1 MLFVKS
7 ISNFRARAFLPLLF
21 LFLNFSSMAQT
32 TFNYRYQGMA
42 QVVFESIHI
51 VEAGYLAVGVG
62 YDTTESLHLDMFS
75 YLLNSE
81 GTIQSI
87 IHFGEINSELF
98 ATGNAVS
105 EQLSQFV
112 QTAYTL
118 IDDTTRF
125 RLCWLNSNGDTTS
138 TQLYYSPNWQS
149 QDDYSNYVL
158 PKFSYL
164 CENGDVY
171 FTGSIGTS
179 QTFNDAVLYKLDPQ
193 GHELWHYVHATLSD
207 PDAIYA
213 VVPHQG
219 GVIYT
224 LYHTASPDVAY
235 GYHEIIKRDQ
245 DGDELWN
252 RDSRDIEERIWY
264 PQAMLLDNDSLVVCG
279 ASNTIDPVLFG
290 VASIYKIDTLGNLVW
305 SNTYG
310 DYNDFEWRQ
319 FTNVVKTTDGNYVC
333 GGTWTTIPGSEEI
346 PEGQVNDDY
355 DQFAHI
361 VKFDRDNGDIIWE
374 HNYRWLETY
383 RDNHS
388 LNDMKATPDGG
399 VIFCGEA
406 NDLYH
411 IYEPPYQQAW
421 VVKLDACGCLVPG
434 CDTECT
440 VGVGEIGDSKIQ
452 KIQAFKFG
460 PNPVSNLLNVYVG
473 SIANADMHNTSIAIY
488 DLNGKLMK
496 SFAVKYAN
504 TTYMMDV
511 EEMASGEYVMA
522 FMNDGVVL
530 QSEKLVVAK

>member
-75 YLLNSE
+75 YLLYSE

-87 IHFGEINSELF
+87 MHFGEINSEVF

-105 EQLSQFV
+105 EQLLQFV

-118 IDDTTRF
+118 VDDTTRF
-125 RLCWLNSNGDTTS
+125 RLCWLNSVGDTTS
-138 TQLYYSPNWQS
+138 SQLYYSPNWQS

-219 GVIYT
+219 GVIAGINQFIYAVDST
-224 LYHTASPDVAY
+224 NVLFKKFASNGDSVW
-235 GYHEIIKRDQ
+235 EIDSNDFMDDALSCSSLIM
-245 DGDELWN
+245 DG
-252 RDSRDIEERIWY
+252 
-264 PQAMLLDNDSLVVCG
+264 DSLVGCG
-279 ASNTIDPVLFG
+279 KVLPYNVNDYYPIASVF
-290 VASIYKIDTLGNLVW
+290 KIDTLGTLIW

-310 DYNDFEWRQ
+310 DYTNFEWRE

-346 PEGQVNDDY
+346 PIGQVNNDY

-374 HNYRWLETY
+374 RNYRWLETY
-383 RDNHS
+383 RDNHR

-434 CDTECT
+434 CDETCFD
-440 VGVGEIGDSKIQ
+440 GVGELNDSKNSKIQ
-452 KIQAFKFG
+452 LFKFG
-460 PNPVSNLLNVYVG
+460 PNPVSDLLNVFVG
-473 SIANADMHNTSIAIY
+473 TIGNADLHDASIGIY
-488 DLNGKLMK
+488 DLNGKLIK

-511 EEMASGEYVMA
+511 SEMASGEYVMV
-522 FMNDGVVL
+522 FLNDGVIF